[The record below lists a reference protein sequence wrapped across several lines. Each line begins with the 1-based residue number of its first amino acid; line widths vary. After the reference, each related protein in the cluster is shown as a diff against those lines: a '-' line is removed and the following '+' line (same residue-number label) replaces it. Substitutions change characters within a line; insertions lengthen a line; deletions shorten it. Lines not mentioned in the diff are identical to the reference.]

1 MAQPEFV
8 PLLPSDRVRPSSRLS
23 VPDHWEQDRPAE
35 LSSLRAPTGPGF
47 GTTGPDLGFGLKL
60 AKRVAGKAVLAE
72 GERRDDAVM
81 GCFVVGARRASIFH
95 RAPVLHDMELAF
107 TLWGF
112 APGAPPELVGYRRPL
127 FAGVADDYYRQRA
140 LAGLVAEE
148 ALRLSPAEVSS
159 GLASN
164 WRRWLGAEVAGPVA
178 TQPQEAQRLQLL
190 QQLQQR
196 QRPGQQAQ
204 RR

>member
-8 PLLPSDRVRPSSRLS
+8 PLRPSDRVRPAIRLS
-23 VPDHWEQDRPAE
+23 VPGHWEQVRQAE

-47 GTTGPDLGFGLKL
+47 GATGPDLGFGLKL
-60 AKRVAGKAVLAE
+60 AKRVAGRAVLAE
-72 GERRDDAVM
+72 GERRDDVIM

-112 APGAPPELVGYRRPL
+112 FPGAPPELVAYRRPL
-127 FAGVADDYYRQRA
+127 FAGVAEDYWGQRA
-140 LAGLVAEE
+140 LAGTVAEE
-148 ALRLSPAEVSS
+148 ALRLSPAEVAS

-164 WRRWLGAEVAGPVA
+164 WRRWLSAEATGPVV
-178 TQPQEAQRLQLL
+178 TEPQGAHRLQLL
-190 QQLQQR
+190 QQLQQL
-196 QRPGQQAQ
+196 QQQ
-204 RR
+204 